1 MKRVASAAERDMV
14 GWGIGGCWVMLEVQ
28 GCTVVERCPRFDVV

>member
-14 GWGIGGCWVMLEVQ
+14 GEGA
-28 GCTVVERCPRFDVV
+28 VELGLIAIMNEL